1 MDVQISDN
9 WVVLKNDSYDDTPK
23 LREAARKNI
32 RISAFSAMRMIKI
45 RMPVDTGAARASWGS
60 KGAAG
65 IMEFPDNGMTNVQGS
80 TLGYIEELNNGH
92 SSQAPAG
99 FLDVEQEKAVNLFVE
114 NMTNDMVKI
123 IGS

>member
-9 WVVLKNDSYDDTPK
+9 WVVLQSDSYDDTPK

-60 KGAAG
+60 EGAGG
-65 IMEFPDNGMTNVQGS
+65 IMEFPDNGMTNIQGS
-80 TLGYIEELNNGH
+80 TLGYIDELNNGH

-114 NMTNDMVKI
+114 NISKDMVKI